1 MTRASL
7 FFSLSQA
14 FYQLLKGCLTGG
26 HYSSIF
32 GYSIHPPNPNF
43 GGSESIGRFRM
54 TTLGILMKSLIFMI
68 LLHVSFA
75 PAVFGYIDPGAGS
88 YLFQMLMAG
97 LLSSLFAIK
106 MGWRNFRGYLSQFF
120 SRSRSQDDGHD

>member
-1 MTRASL
+1 
-7 FFSLSQA
+7 
-14 FYQLLKGCLTGG
+14 
-26 HYSSIF
+26 
-32 GYSIHPPNPNF
+32 
-43 GGSESIGRFRM
+43 M
-54 TTLGILMKSLIFMI
+54 TTLGILMKSLIFMT

-75 PAVFGYIDPGAGS
+75 PAVFGYIDPGTGS

-106 MGWRNFRGYLSQFF
+106 MGWRNFRGYLSKFF